1 MKPVILET
9 RYMRTGIHAM
19 TIGWQHCHL
28 PPVLRTWA
36 LSYSL
41 TPCLM
46 LCSII
51 CWTAPFLHSWPSS
64 ASSVG
69 LHMSTDS
76 QLYACQGLSI
86 YLSQTLYHISLPCL
100 PTYLGINSSCCL
112 PLTPPSPDVSALR
125 SEVSKLLKWKEETK
139 FIFRRV
145 CGGLEIS
152 GLLKA
157 EVIEGH
163 ILMVKQSTGC
173 PISF

>member
-9 RYMRTGIHAM
+9 RCMCTDIHAM
-19 TIGWQHCHL
+19 TRGWQHCHL
-28 PPVLRTWA
+28 PPLLRTWA
-36 LSYSL
+36 LSYSPLPDALLYNLPNSSIPPQL
-41 TPCLM
+41 TV
-46 LCSII
+46 LCQL
-51 CWTAPFLHSWPSS
+51 CWIPHVNRLPTVRVPGSLHLPLPDSLSHLS
-64 ASSVG
+64 A
-69 LHMSTDS
+69 L
-76 QLYACQGLSI
+76 L
-86 YLSQTLYHISLPCL
+86 
-100 PTYLGINSSCCL
+100 TYLGINSSCCL

-145 CGGLEIS
+145 CGWVEIS

-157 EVIEGH
+157 EVIEGP